1 MATKK
6 QYKRF
11 AIPGYS
17 SRREYHV
24 PQEEYDFY
32 FDQHVSQLAAELARW
47 GFKVTPARER
57 ALSRMR
63 VNAFHNYPQVSHWN
77 MYVKENIHRAMA
89 EHNVPAKDA
98 LFYLGKE
105 YKELYPKEPKQPKQV
120 AAGISGG
127 ARRPRRRAP
136 LLRM

>member
-32 FDQHVSQLAAELARW
+32 FDQHVSQLAAELERW

-63 VNAFHNYPQVSHWN
+63 VNKFHNYPRAPSQWN
-77 MYVKENIHRAMA
+77 MYVKNNIHRAMA
-89 EHNVPAKDA
+89 EYNVSAGEAIRK
-98 LFYLGKE
+98 LGEE
-105 YKELYPKEPKQPKQV
+105 YKELYPKEPKEV